1 MSEALNPPRG
11 MRDIVDEEA
20 GLYEYLFEEFRETA
34 RSRGFEPIITPTVEH
49 FKLFEAKSGEEIRR
63 SMYVFEDKAGRLL
76 ALRPEVTASVVRA
89 YIKHLRARPK
99 PIRLYYVAQCFRY
112 EEPQFARYREFW
124 QGGLEVIGDPD
135 VNADLLAAVTA
146 SEFLDRVG
154 IRHYYKVGNVLV
166 YRSFMKRLGLDEEF
180 QDHVLHLIDKGL
192 IAGALDEL
200 KARLD
205 EESLEPFKKL
215 VEAKSI
221 ERVESIVEEY
231 KPVLMELYDAVRI
244 EQERTRTFIDVL
256 KELGYN
262 AEYDPQLVRG
272 LAYYT
277 GLIFE
282 YKAVH
287 EEMSHSIGGGGRYDG
302 LSTVYGA
309 PYEYFTG
316 LALGIDRIAL
326 VLGNTAT
333 PRKRAKIAILLFGNI
348 PLDIGYKLC
357 RTVKLDN
364 AETFVYR
371 AKTLSRALEYANKM
385 GCRLAIIV
393 GEREASSGRVVV
405 KDMNTGEQRQVE
417 PGMLATELKKLLGM

>member
-326 VLGNTAT
+326 VLGNTAK